1 MVASASRVRDNRRVS
16 ETAAPEPAEPQSKA
30 ENSEPVVRVQGE
42 PVETVVAHETIT
54 VRRSPRYM
62 RFLALGAAV
71 GVVAALVLTVVFPE
85 NDQYDRG
92 QVFGFL
98 LLFLGAVGVGL
109 GALLALIL
117 DRRAARR
124 AVTVVADRIDAHSS
138 DTSQ

>member
-1 MVASASRVRDNRRVS
+1 MVRDNRSVS
-16 ETAAPEPAEPQSKA
+16 ETAASEPAEPQSGA
-30 ENSEPVVRVQGE
+30 EPSQPAVHVQGE
-42 PVETVVAHETIT
+42 PVETVVAHETLT

-62 RFLALGAAV
+62 RFLAVGAGV
-71 GVVAALVLTVVFPE
+71 GVLAALVLTLVFPE
-85 NDQYDRG
+85 NADYDRG

-109 GALLALIL
+109 GALVALIL

-138 DTSQ
+138 DNSQ

>member
-1 MVASASRVRDNRRVS
+1 MPVNVRDNRRVS
-16 ETAAPEPAEPQSKA
+16 ESAA
-30 ENSEPVVRVQGE
+30 SEPVEPQAGVEQGLPVVHVQGE
-42 PVETVVAHETIT
+42 PVETVVAHETLT

-62 RFLALGAAV
+62 RFLAVGAGV
-71 GVVAALVLTVVFPE
+71 GVVAALVLTLIFPE
-85 NDQYDRG
+85 NDDYDRG

-98 LLFLGAVGVGL
+98 LLFLGAIGVGL
-109 GALLALIL
+109 GALVALIL